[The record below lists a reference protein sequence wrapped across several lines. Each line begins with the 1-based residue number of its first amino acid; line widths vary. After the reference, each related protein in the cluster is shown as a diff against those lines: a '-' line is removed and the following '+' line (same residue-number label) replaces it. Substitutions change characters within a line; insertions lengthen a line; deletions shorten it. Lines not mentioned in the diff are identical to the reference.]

1 MVLWYAVRLRPSGR
15 LARWKV
21 VSCTALSC
29 RLRALLQPVV
39 LRCAQLSFAG
49 FIEALIR
56 CAVSLA
62 LNNGV
67 VNMMQARA
75 RQWRH
80 FRATCCNAMQ
90 HVAMSYTMLQRP
102 TPCCNVLLVQHVA
115 TQWSMLQHR
124 TTT

>member
-1 MVLWYAVRLRPSGR
+1 MVCCAPSAVGPVGTLEGR
-15 LARWKV
+15 VLYCAQ
-21 VSCTALSC
+21 LSFA
-29 RLRALLQPVV
+29 ALLQPVV